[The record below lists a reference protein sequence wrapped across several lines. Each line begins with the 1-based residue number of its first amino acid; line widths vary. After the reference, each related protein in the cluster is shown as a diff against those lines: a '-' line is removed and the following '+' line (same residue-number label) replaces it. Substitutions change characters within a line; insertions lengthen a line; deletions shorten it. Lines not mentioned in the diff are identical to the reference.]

1 MPQVSIHERGP
12 SRTGLLAQGLGQ
24 ALGQVG
30 GQIAGREYQ
39 KGQLNTAIEKLR
51 QNPGSTPI
59 DTAINFIQAGAG
71 IPGFEKYAGKLF
83 PLLMQYS
90 QAGAT
95 GEGGLPTGAE
105 EMSPDDVR
113 AQKIAQQYNLEPRK
127 QLPGFMEKPGQEQQL
142 RPGTQGVFPENMPQM
157 GFPSNAPQAATSGQ
171 VRPVLDE
178 RQIEQQAMTLFN
190 QRKRAGIPTTL
201 TEAKS
206 EIRDKN
212 NADIAYNQIVKSE
225 TQERIKSQAESGLAA
240 ETMLTNLM
248 PEASDEEKAI
258 FSKMGE
264 NLRLNESGQGV
275 RSEADFKR
283 ALAKEAEKFKNSISK
298 VENSLDHPRWWK
310 LNQNL
315 MGKGKTSDQAASDMR
330 SLLKPLLDLGLY
342 DKSRRLLTE
351 KGFYPEE
358 IEKVINPIDTRTESF
373 LNSTPKASEV
383 YTDSRGG
390 HMPIERVYSEADRKN
405 LTSSLKDI
413 LGKNQNSSLL
423 LIRKGMEDK
432 GYDWRIFKDSINDI
446 LKSDVKLSD
455 DQFNQLSNLDTPPLD
470 LLDKMLHGIG
480 IIGR

>member
-24 ALGQVG
+24 AIGQVG
-30 GQIAGREYQ
+30 GQIAGQQYQ
-39 KGQLNTAIEKLR
+39 KGQINSAIEKLKG
-51 QNPGSTPI
+51 NTGSTPLE
-59 DTAINFIQAGAG
+59 TAMNFMQAGAG
-71 IPGFEKYAGKLF
+71 IPGFEKYAGRLF

-95 GEGGLPTGAE
+95 GEGGLPAGTE

-113 AQKIAQQYNLEPRK
+113 AQRLAQQYNLEPRK

-142 RPGTQGVFPENMPQM
+142 RPGTQGVFPENKPQM
-157 GFPSNAPQAATSGQ
+157 GFPANAPQAATSGQ

-212 NADIAYNQIVKSE
+212 NADINYNQIVKGE
-225 TQERIKSQAESGLAA
+225 TAERIKSQESSGLAA

-248 PEASDEEKAI
+248 PDASDEEKAI

-264 NLRLNESGQGV
+264 NLRLNENGQGI

-310 LNQNL
+310 LNQTL
-315 MGKGKTSDQAASDMR
+315 SGKGKSSDQAASDMR
-330 SLLKPLLDLGLY
+330 TLLKPLLDLGLY

-358 IEKVINPIDTRTESF
+358 IEKVINPVDTRTESF
-373 LNSTPKASEV
+373 INSAPKASEV
-383 YTDSRGG
+383 YNVPKGIG
-390 HMPIERVYSEADRKN
+390 FPGERVYSELDRKN

-413 LGKNQNSSLL
+413 LNKNQNASLL

-446 LKSDVKLSD
+446 LKEDVKLSD

-470 LLDKMLHGIG
+470 VLDKMLQGIG